1 MGGALGFVLAAVKP
15 HLEGTGLGGK
25 GLRENRVEPKQMWVG
40 QAADAT
46 VWVGQAADATPSL
59 TPAASGFLFS
69 Q

>member
-15 HLEGTGLGGK
+15 HLEGTELGGK

-46 VWVGQAADATPSL
+46 PSL